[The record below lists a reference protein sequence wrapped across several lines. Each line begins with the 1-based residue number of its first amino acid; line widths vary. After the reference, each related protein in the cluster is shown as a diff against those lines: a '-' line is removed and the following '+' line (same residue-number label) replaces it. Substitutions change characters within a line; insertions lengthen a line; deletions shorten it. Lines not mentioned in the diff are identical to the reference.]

1 MIMEN
6 VEYDVVILAG
16 QSNAEGS
23 GVGDVESAFTP
34 NDKIRILED
43 QNKPLIH
50 FDSKG
55 ILQVDGQLSLNIIE
69 AKEQLNAKNQVLG
82 NFSLSFASEYVKAGC
97 LQGNRKLLIVYAAVG
112 GTGFS
117 RNQWGRGAVLQ
128 ERMFAM
134 VDYALSLHA
143 GNKVVAFLWHQGEH
157 DAFENPELSDGT
169 REKFYYEKF
178 GDLIKIVKNK
188 YGDMPILAGDFS
200 YEWVNSGYQN
210 QCAAIKRATKKVLKE
225 NGGAFIETSDLL
237 SNNQQIGNNDT
248 IHLSRQS
255 LYELGKRY
263 FKAFKKVK

>member
-1 MIMEN
+1 MEK
-6 VEYDVVILAG
+6 VEYDIVILAG

-23 GVGDVESAFTP
+23 GLGEVESEFVP
-34 NDKIRILED
+34 NDKIHILED
-43 QNKPLIH
+43 KNKPLIH

-55 ILQVDGQLSLNIIE
+55 ILQVDGELSLNITV

-82 NFSLSFASEYVKAGC
+82 NFSLSFADEYVKAGY
-97 LQGNRKLLIVYAAVG
+97 LQGDRKLLIVYAAVG

-117 RNQWGRGAVLQ
+117 KGQWGRGAVLQ

-134 VDYALSLHA
+134 VDYAVSLNT

-157 DAFENPELSDGT
+157 DAFENAELSDGT

-178 GDLIKIVKNK
+178 SDLVNIVKNK
-188 YGDMPILAGDFS
+188 YGNMPILAGDFS
-200 YEWVNSGYQN
+200 YEWVNSGYKN
-210 QCAAIKRATKKVLKE
+210 QCAAINRATKEVLRE

-263 FKAFKKVK
+263 LKGFKKVK